1 MALISIF
8 DTEER
13 PTMMTGLVSIRSPWL
28 VIYCLTIAIHLWGGN
43 LHVESFSLTQ
53 ELSSTRLLCRRNNNN
68 GVLGGG
74 FPTAIGSSTI
84 RRLES
89 SSHNHNRSGGRSSQR
104 REQFW
109 CLPATSAGKG
119 FGVTG
124 GTRGGSA
131 SNNKNP
137 KIRQTKVK
145 RVGSGMTES
154 SFANPERSK
163 TSSTEVQP
171 KNRPYVKAE
180 QEVWLDQLAD
190 QTSRTQLGR
199 VVAECNIDRDP
210 FWDLMPALIAS
221 KFPTATETDLSRIA
235 QFVQHALQPTSRPD
249 DWVDLPYRPYDE
261 LHAYMPGL
269 PVPTPFIDSS
279 RLSFCRELEE
289 NYDVILREYWAL
301 HDHHDNGASLFQSVT
316 SMNYQSGWQTLVLF
330 YNGHRIPKFP
340 YHLCP
345 TTTRLLEQLPLA
357 GRIAGFNRQLPQ
369 TGIPLHTDGNN
380 LWLTCQMGMEVP
392 AGETAYIEVAGERR
406 LWQNGRCMVYDTT
419 FAHQTWNGADDERI
433 VLHVDFFNTLALTPI
448 EIKILQYI
456 YKLREDFMAAEGVAK
471 VGAHVL

>member
-1 MALISIF
+1 
-8 DTEER
+8 
-13 PTMMTGLVSIRSPWL
+13 MMSTGLASVRSPWL
-28 VIYCLTIAIHLWGGN
+28 GIYCLYIAIHHLSRGN
-43 LHVESFSLTQ
+43 LRVEAFSLTQ
-53 ELSSTRLLCRRNNNN
+53 ESSSTSCRNNNN

-74 FPTAIGSSTI
+74 GFPTATRSTI
-84 RRLES
+84 RRLELS
-89 SSHNHNRSGGRSSQR
+89 SDRSGGGSSQR
-104 REQFW
+104 RELFW
-109 CLPATSAGKG
+109 CLRATSAGKG

-124 GTRGGSA
+124 GGST
-131 SNNKNP
+131 SNKNP
-137 KIRQTKVK
+137 RIRQTKVK
-145 RVGSGMTES
+145 RVGSGMPES
-154 SFANPERSK
+154 STKNPERSAGS
-163 TSSTEVQP
+163 SSTEVLP

-199 VVAECNIDRDP
+199 IVAEYNVDRDP

-221 KFPTATETDLSRIA
+221 KFPTATESDLSRIA
-235 QFVQHALQPTSRPD
+235 MFVQHALQRTVRPD
-249 DWVDLPYRPYDE
+249 DWVDLPFRPYDE

-269 PVPTPFIDSS
+269 PMPTPFIDSS

-289 NYDVILREYWAL
+289 NYDIILREYWAL
-301 HDHHDNGASLFQSVT
+301 RDNHGALFQSVT

-392 AGETAYIEVAGERR
+392 AGEDKAFIEVAGERR
-406 LWQNGRCMVYDTT
+406 YWQNGRCMVYDTT
-419 FAHQTWNGADDERI
+419 FAHRTWNGADDNERI

-448 EIKILQYI
+448 EIQVLQYI

-471 VGAHVL
+471 VGAQVL